1 METNFIKFNES
12 KEQYDL
18 SYIINHIPDFIKQ
31 EDEDE
36 LWYIS
41 AMKATKKGEKLSDYA
56 TVVSIFNNK
65 FNKKL
70 KNNKTKNTEELVDNS
85 KYNYYKKRFDQIS
98 WYGREDRKVF
108 YKSILDQLKIKGK
121 LSQNQWNHLQRLKGH
136 NTL

>member
-36 LWYIS
+36 LWYSS

-56 TVVSIFNNK
+56 TVVSIFNNMFK
-65 FNKKL
+65 NKL
-70 KNNKTKNTEELVDNS
+70 KKKKIEKPENLNDNP
-85 KYNYYKKRFDQIS
+85 KYTYYKKRFDQIS
-98 WYGREDRKVF
+98 WNGRENRKKF
-108 YKSILDQLKIKGK
+108 YKSILDQLKRKGDI
-121 LSQNQWNHLQRLKGH
+121 SQNQWNYLQRLK
-136 NTL
+136 